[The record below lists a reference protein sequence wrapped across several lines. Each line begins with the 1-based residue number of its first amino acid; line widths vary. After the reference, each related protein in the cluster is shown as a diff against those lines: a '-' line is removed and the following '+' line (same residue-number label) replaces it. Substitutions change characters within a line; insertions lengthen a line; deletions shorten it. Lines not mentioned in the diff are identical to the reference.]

1 MRGKLVDMVTGEPIP
16 FAYVTTTR
24 NGTRIG
30 TQSDDRG
37 LWSFEFLS
45 GEPLTFDVLSYAK
58 AFGVGNPDTFL
69 ISQMQPKAG
78 DLGTVDVYPNR
89 GTTVS
94 WAWWLLLGVG
104 LVVATNKKKILRR

>member
-1 MRGKLVDMVTGEPIP
+1 MRGKLVDIVTGEPIP

-24 NGTRIG
+24 NGTRVG

-37 LWSFEFLS
+37 LWSFEFRS

-78 DLGTVDVYPNR
+78 DLGTVDVFPHQR
-89 GTTVS
+89 
-94 WAWWLLLGVG
+94 AAFPWWLVVGVG
-104 LVVATNKKKILRR
+104 LAMLAQKKKILRR